1 MNVLCYQQ
9 VAAIDELAT
18 KKKEE
23 LLKLI
28 IKLTDTHE
36 KTNRG
41 IEILE
46 RRLSAP
52 TNQNAVV
59 NADLQSTQTA
69 LTDLEELLNSLGL
82 FFDSVG
88 TVPIF

>member
-1 MNVLCYQQ
+1 MKCFHDQ
-9 VAAIDELAT
+9 VAAIDELTT
-18 KKKEE
+18 KKREE

-52 TNQNAVV
+52 DQQKAVV
-59 NADLQSTQTA
+59 NADLQSTQNA
-69 LTDLEELLNSLGL
+69 LSDLEDLLSSLGEWSYPL
-82 FFDSVG
+82 MYE
-88 TVPIF
+88 

>member
-1 MNVLCYQQ
+1 MNLICYQQ
-9 VAAIDELAT
+9 VAAIDELTT

-52 TNQNAVV
+52 ANHNAVV
-59 NADLQSTQTA
+59 TADLQSTQTA

-82 FFDSVG
+82 FVFSR
-88 TVPIF
+88 TCI